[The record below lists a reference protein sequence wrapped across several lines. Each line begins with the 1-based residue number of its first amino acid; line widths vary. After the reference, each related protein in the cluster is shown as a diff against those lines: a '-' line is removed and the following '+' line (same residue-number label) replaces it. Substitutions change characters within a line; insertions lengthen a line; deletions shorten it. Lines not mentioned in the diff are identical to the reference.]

1 MESVEAKCSECGVTH
16 VVIPPTIGLGND
28 PAGETSR
35 AGLPDAEG
43 AHLVEA
49 SRYGIWSCKQCGAAS
64 NYTPEFDSS

>member
-1 MESVEAKCSECGVTH
+1 MESVWAKCSECGATH
-16 VVIPPTIGLGND
+16 VVIPATVGQVKD
-28 PAGETSR
+28 PAGETSA

-49 SRYGIWSCKQCGAAS
+49 SRYGIWSCSECGVAS